1 MTAVCN
7 RVKGSSMRSFR
18 QFLAVSAL
26 LAGTALGTSG
36 AAAADV
42 TVPETLPPASAPI
55 HIWSGPYAG
64 GFVGYSA
71 SNFDQSNGA
80 DFDGDGIVGGVYGGF
95 NLQSGQ
101 VVYGIEGDL
110 GASGVDAGGFNA
122 TTGTGI
128 SADSN
133 AFGSLRGRVG
143 LAYDPFLFF
152 ATGGVA
158 LANKELTSAGATDEN
173 THVGYTLGAGV
184 EAEVTPNLTSRIEYR
199 YSDFGAETYDFGATS
214 TSSGFDEHSVRAGL
228 ALKF

>member
-1 MTAVCN
+1 
-7 RVKGSSMRSFR
+7 MRSFR
-18 QFLAVSAL
+18 QFLAVSTL
-26 LAGTALGTSG
+26 MAGMAF
-36 AAAADV
+36 AAAGPALSADIAA
-42 TVPETLPPASAPI
+42 PDTLPAASAPI

-71 SNFDQSNGA
+71 SEFDQSNGA
-80 DFDGDGIVGGVYGGF
+80 DFDGEGVVGGIYGGF

-101 VVYGIEGDL
+101 VVYGVEADL
-110 GASGVDAGGFNA
+110 GASGLDAGGFDA
-122 TTGTGI
+122 STGASI

-143 LAYDPFLFF
+143 VAYDPFLFF

-158 LANKELTSAGATDEN
+158 LANKELTSNGASDDN

-184 EAEVTPNLTSRIEYR
+184 EAQVTPNVTSRLEYR
-199 YSDFGAETYDFGATS
+199 YSDFGAETYDLGTTT